1 MIKQTNFSLKIIF
14 CIISNLDLEQHCV
27 KSVHIRSC
35 SGPYFP
41 AFGLKTDQNNSEYG
55 HFLRS
60 ADCSTNLCLVHLT
73 DKILKGFDGGLLTG
87 MILVDLQK

>member
-1 MIKQTNFSLKIIF
+1 MEFRYLAAIFSLSHYNFLHIF
-14 CIISNLDLEQHCV
+14 TSCAKVLVSDVRCI
-27 KSVHIRSC
+27 KSVRIPSY

-60 ADCSTNLCLVHLT
+60 GYISLGYNAT
-73 DKILKGFDGGLLTG
+73 
-87 MILVDLQK
+87 